1 MSEALTSNLKP
12 CPFCGGAAE
21 IVERDVEPQQDS
33 WYGKTLAIFAKCKTC
48 GACLF
53 DQYFHDGFGTNDD
66 AAAAWNRRAPM
77 ETPGTP
83 ERR

>member
-1 MSEALTSNLKP
+1 MELKP
-12 CPFCGGAAE
+12 CPFCGGDAE

-53 DQYFHDGFGTNDD
+53 DDYFHDGFGTNDA
-66 AAAAWNRRAPM
+66 AAAAWNRR
-77 ETPGTP
+77 TPVEMP
-83 ERR
+83 SVDPSL